1 MVGIAASGG
10 DKLTDE
16 VDIKALI
23 EEELQKETPDWRRV
37 EALSRDKVEADPEN
51 VRFTV
56 DAGHINRLGAEL
68 VGKQDTALSELIKNA
83 YDADA
88 ASVSLEFSKYDKVGG
103 DLTISDNGSGMTE
116 DVIRSAWM
124 RLSTPSKIDQP
135 LSPRYRRVRAGRKG
149 IGRFSVQRL
158 GEALELETRP
168 RGEELGYRVFF
179 DWDQAF
185 QSGVDLNEV
194 FSRIER
200 FPKAPDEVGTTLK
213 IARLRDAWST
223 SAISRVW
230 RSVLLLQP
238 PFPVAVKTSVHDSS
252 TEIDPGFSVTIN
264 GVSRADKS
272 AEFSIEKT
280 FLPQALATITATID
294 ENGKA
299 EVSVKSDRLQFTDR
313 QAFDE
318 RMLVTG
324 PVTLTAYYFIYHSGT
339 LSGMTQAIAAEMG
352 RTYGGVRIYRNGF
365 RVLPYGEPSDDW
377 LELDVDVS
385 RRNLLVPGN
394 NRNFFGQIEL
404 NTTTNPLF
412 EETSSREGLLENL
425 AYQEL
430 KKFTR
435 QSVEW
440 AAKRIAAFRNRKTSA
455 GQPDFVSEARRP
467 SELIRD
473 LIRNMDRSKAA
484 DSAQESAHAALSEVE
499 ALAVQFEEKVEKDRA
514 ASLEYEEMLRLL
526 ASLGLSISVF
536 GHEVKGA
543 KDAMTA
549 RLTLLADTIA
559 VLDGGVART
568 KLEREREKLQKA
580 ADRLFDIGGYIAGL
594 MSRTESRELRSLSV
608 LGSLNRFAEQ
618 FSEYMRK
625 QGIEF
630 EINVTPQELRTT
642 LMHASELDSVLLN
655 FLTNSIKSMRRGK
668 VAHRKVRM
676 DARAEGAHVVI
687 GFEDNGPGVPVE
699 SRGRVFDAFYTTT
712 MAADDDGVAGPGTGL
727 GLKIVADVANSYG
740 GQAAIVEPSEGYGC
754 RFEFR
759 ILAAGATA

>member
-1 MVGIAASGG
+1 LA
-10 DKLTDE
+10 DE
-16 VDIKALI
+16 TDIKTQI
-23 EEELQKETPDWRRV
+23 EDELRKDNPDWRRV
-37 EALSRDKVEADPEN
+37 EALSRDRVAADPSN

-88 ASVSLEFSKYDKVGG
+88 TSVSLSFGQHDKPGG
-103 DLTISDNGSGMTE
+103 TLTIVDDGSGMTE
-116 DVIRSAWM
+116 QVIRSAWM

-135 LSPRYRRVRAGRKG
+135 LSPRFRRVRAGRKG

-168 RGEELGYRVFF
+168 RDALFGYRVTF
-179 DWDQAF
+179 DWDEAF
-185 QSGVDLNEV
+185 RSGVDLNEV
-194 FSRIER
+194 FSRIES
-200 FPKAPDEVGTTLK
+200 FPKEANDVGTTLN
-213 IARLRDAWST
+213 IYRLRDAWSPT
-223 SAISRVW
+223 AISRVW

-238 PFPVAVKTSVHDSS
+238 PFPVANRKPVEDSS
-252 TEIDPGFSVTIN
+252 AESDPGFSVTID
-264 GVSRADKS
+264 GVSRAQKS

-280 FLPQALATITATID
+280 FLPQALATITATVD
-294 ENGKA
+294 VAGKA
-299 EVSVKSDRLQFTDR
+299 VVSVKSDRLQFSDEQT
-313 QAFDE
+313 FDE
-318 RMLVTG
+318 PMLVTG
-324 PVTLTAYYFIYHSGT
+324 PLTFTAHYFIYLPET

-352 RTYGGVRIYRNGF
+352 RVYGGIRIYRNGF
-365 RVLPYGEPSDDW
+365 RVLPYGESSDDW
-377 LELDVDVS
+377 LELDLDVS

-404 NTTTNPLF
+404 DTTDNPLF

-430 KKFTR
+430 KTFIR
-435 QSVEW
+435 GSVEW
-440 AAKRIAAFRNRKTSA
+440 AAKRIAAFRNRKTFAS
-455 GQPDFVSEARRP
+455 QPDFVSETRRP
-467 SELIRD
+467 SEFIRD
-473 LIRNMDRSKAA
+473 IMKSLDISESSEAAQSAAHQALSKA
-484 DSAQESAHAALSEVE
+484 E
-499 ALAVQFEEKVEKDRA
+499 ALAVEFEEKVEKDRA

-549 RLTLLADTIA
+549 RLSLLADTIA
-559 VLDGGVART
+559 LLDEGAERVR
-568 KLEREREKLQKA
+568 LERERDKLQKA

-608 LGSLNRFAEQ
+608 LGSLQRFADQ
-618 FSEYMRK
+618 FSDYMRK
-625 QGIEF
+625 QGVAF
-630 EINVTPQELRTT
+630 EIVVNPPELRTT

-655 FLTNSIKSMRRGK
+655 FLTNSIKSMRRSK
-668 VAHRKVRM
+668 VVHRKVRM
-676 DARAEGAHVVI
+676 DARAEGTHVVI
-687 GFEDNGPGVPVE
+687 GFEDNGPGVAFE
-699 SRGRVFDAFYTTT
+699 NRDRVFDAFYTTT

-727 GLKIVADVANSYG
+727 GLKIVADVASSYG
-740 GQAAIVEPSEGYGC
+740 GQASIADPTEGYGC